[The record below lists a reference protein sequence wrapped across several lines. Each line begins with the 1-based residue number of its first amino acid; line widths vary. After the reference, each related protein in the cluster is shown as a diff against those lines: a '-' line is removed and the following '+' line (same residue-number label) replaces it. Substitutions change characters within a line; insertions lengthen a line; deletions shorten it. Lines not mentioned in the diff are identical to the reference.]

1 MLDSPAWPSAIRYT
15 PPEICAPG
23 CRRRVLAARRVVTGR
38 RGHEMLATEVAVA
51 YGRCLAE
58 GALSQ
63 GQEQLLA
70 RPAQAAGPWTGR
82 GQLSCY
88 TARRDRGASP
98 HPEAGLGACQ

>member
-1 MLDSPAWPSAIRYT
+1 MLDRPACPPAIRYT
-15 PPEICAPG
+15 PPEICTAG
-23 CRRRVLAARRVVTGR
+23 CRCRVLAARRVVTGR
-38 RGHEMLATEVAVA
+38 RGHEVPAAEVAVA
-51 YGRCLAE
+51 YRRCLAE

-88 TARRDRGASP
+88 TTRRDRGASP